1 MLRTKLFSWKSN
13 YRNTKNHRSIAPYHS
28 KNVLSLEHSL
38 YCVIVLKYSKGSL
51 FIVIRNKQLE
61 IEMLCTSLNPC
72 VQGKAIENQDSN
84 EL

>member
-1 MLRTKLFSWKSN
+1 MQFNFLFAHYSCLGPNCLAGRAIIEIRKI
-13 YRNTKNHRSIAPYHS
+13 TEVIAPYHY

-61 IEMLCTSLNPC
+61 IE
-72 VQGKAIENQDSN
+72 I
-84 EL
+84 